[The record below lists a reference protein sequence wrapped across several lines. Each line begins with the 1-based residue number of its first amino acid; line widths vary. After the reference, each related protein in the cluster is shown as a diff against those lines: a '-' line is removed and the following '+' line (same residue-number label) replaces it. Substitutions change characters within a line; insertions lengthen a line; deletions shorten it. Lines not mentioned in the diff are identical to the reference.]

1 MNYLS
6 SDMKIPSLDN
16 GSKPPSNSSGGENI
30 LRQNTS
36 PDITVENKSKRN
48 QEDKLSRALLLT
60 AATALA
66 SISSE
71 QRYET
76 NDPIKSSQEQFSQ
89 DLSSR
94 GDLYPAPPVM
104 KKVPYSCCSYEYA
117 EQHDDVVVPPLDDY
131 ISADAAGAEAFR
143 HAYSQPTT
151 QNQKSMRF
159 PVKVSHL
166 SLQPN
171 ICMCT
176 L

>member
-1 MNYLS
+1 MNPS
-6 SDMKIPSLDN
+6 SDMKTPSLGN
-16 GSKPPSNSSGGENI
+16 GSKPPSNSSGGDNTI
-30 LRQNTS
+30 LRQNTQ
-36 PDITVENKSKRN
+36 PDTENKRN
-48 QEDKLSRALLLT
+48 QDKLSSALLLT

-76 NDPIKSSQEQFSQ
+76 NDPTKFSHEQFSQ

-94 GDLYPAPPVM
+94 RDLYPAPPVM
-104 KKVPYSCCSYEYA
+104 QKVPYSCSYRDE
-117 EQHDDVVVPPLDDY
+117 HDDEVVDSYTPPAY
-131 ISADAAGAEAFR
+131 AGVEAFR
-143 HAYSQPTT
+143 HTCTQPTP

-166 SLQPN
+166 SLQPKTC
-171 ICMCT
+171 ICT